1 MERHSLDIDLDA
13 GSVTVA
19 DHGRT
24 ARLGYNAGGY
34 GSMKFPS
41 TAALAAWK
49 ASEVSHAAYD
59 DWVGQLEGSSAPDE
73 TVTKRLAR
81 IAAGH
86 SVATHAIQQ
95 IAIEGTTVSLTYDV
109 GEDEFRDDAGDF
121 AALLRCADRRGAK
134 GTFYFLGT
142 AGAEGDFAYSLVLT
156 GRASKLSA
164 LTATKKAYGE
174 EYEAYQQR
182 VSALCEGEDAL
193 VAAHMTK
200 LRRGEKAAVSGG
212 DLHAR
217 VWAALRTVSATQLA
231 KLAKSFPE
239 LVPDGKRGWAPA
251 SRVFDEKTI
260 ARVLETP
267 PNEET
272 RGVALWMLG
281 KHAPPLGV
289 TLALEATETG
299 STASSQVRAAALR
312 MLARAKGT
320 DAERALDRLL
330 AVFEDPSA
338 PSDIVVFFA
347 AQAALSE
354 SKHPALAPKLEAL
367 LARLAKTQSP
377 PGRLAPAHALVAA
390 IDALELRTLAPALRA
405 FIKAPKA
412 NANAKHAAKALLTE
426 WAKRR

>member
-1 MERHSLDIDLDA
+1 
-13 GSVTVA
+13 
-19 DHGRT
+19 
-24 ARLGYNAGGY
+24 LGYNAGGY

-41 TAALAAWK
+41 SAALAAWK
-49 ASEVSHAAYD
+49 ASEVSHGAYD
-59 DWVGQLEGSSAPDE
+59 DWVGDLEGSSAPVE

-81 IAAGH
+81 IAAGS

-95 IAIEGTTVSLTYDV
+95 VAIEGTTVSLTYDV
-109 GEDEFRDDAGDF
+109 GEDAFREGAGDL

-164 LTATKKAYGE
+164 LTTTKKAYGK

-182 VSALCEGEDAL
+182 VSALSEGEDAL
-193 VAAHMTK
+193 IATLMTNW
-200 LRRGEKAAVSGG
+200 RQGEKAAASGA
-212 DLHAR
+212 DLHTR
-217 VWAALRTVSATQLA
+217 VWAALRTLSAAQLA

-239 LVPDGKRGWAPA
+239 LVPDGKRGWEPA

-260 ARVLETP
+260 VGVLETP

-281 KHAPPLGV
+281 KHAPALGV
-289 TLALEATETG
+289 TLALEATEKGTTV
-299 STASSQVRAAALR
+299 STQVRAAALR
-312 MLARAKGT
+312 VLARAKGS
-320 DAERALDRLL
+320 DADRALDRLL
-330 AVFEDPSA
+330 AALEEASGA
-338 PSDIVVFFA
+338 SEVVVLYA
-347 AQAALSE
+347 AQDALSK
-354 SKHPALAPKLEAL
+354 SKHPALAAKLEAL
-367 LARLAKTQSP
+367 LGRLAKTESSP
-377 PGRLAPAHALVAA
+377 SRLAPAHALVAV

-412 NANAKHAAKALLTE
+412 NANAKHAAKALLAK
-426 WAKRR
+426 WAKRP